1 MTLQNKTIQNVSINN
16 RPDDDRSI
24 VIIQKICRLLSERNI
39 SISLPDY
46 DLTTHPDI
54 AEYITKDKEKA
65 DSPDLVIAIGGDGTF
80 LKTARMYI
88 DTGAPIFGINRG
100 KLGFLTEFG
109 PDEYENYLLKILDG
123 EYLVTEKTV
132 MEAVHTRKDVE
143 TSLFFFNDAVI
154 TKGAFSRAI
163 EIELHIDNL
172 FLNRYS
178 GDGLIIATA
187 TGSTAYSLS
196 AGGPIITP
204 MANDVYIVNPVCPH
218 SLSIRP
224 VVLPVTSI
232 IKAKTLSDRTNL
244 LLTIDGQVAIELNGS
259 DEIIFKKSDKKMKL
273 ILHPEKNYYAILREK
288 LNWG

>member
-1 MTLQNKTIQNVSINN
+1 MISKNKTIKNVAINC
-16 RPDDDRSI
+16 RPDDDISI
-24 VIIQKICRLLSERNI
+24 AIIVKICGLLSERKINI
-39 SISLPDY
+39 SIPDY
-46 DLTTHPDI
+46 GLASYPGI
-54 AEYITKDKEKA
+54 SEYITNNNDT
-65 DSPDLVIAIGGDGTF
+65 SIQPDLIIAIGGDGTF
-80 LKTARMYI
+80 LKTARMFI
-88 DTGAPIFGINRG
+88 DSGAPIFGINRG
-100 KLGFLTEFG
+100 KLGFLTEFN
-109 PDEYENYLLKILDG
+109 PDEYEKHLLKILDG
-123 EYLVTEKTV
+123 YYTATEKTV
-132 MEAVHTRKDVE
+132 MQAVHSRNGIE
-143 TSLFFFNDAVI
+143 TTMFFFNDAVI

-163 EIELHIDNL
+163 EIELHIDGL
-172 FLNRYS
+172 FMNRYS

-224 VVLPVTSI
+224 VVLPVTSVTT
-232 IKAKTLSDRTNL
+232 AKTLTDRTNL

-259 DEIIFKKSDKKMKL
+259 DEINFMKSDKKMKL